1 MPCFG
6 IISGMKDKSRSL
18 RAIILAGGSGERFWP
33 LSTPERPKQFLKI
46 FGGKSLIR
54 QSVERLAGFAGN
66 GDVFVVTSGAL
77 AATTRKE
84 LPEIPSEN
92 VVGEPMRRDTGAAV
106 ALGVAKAA
114 AGAADDPVLAFF
126 PADQLITRPAA
137 FRAAL
142 RKAVARA
149 RAVDTIVTLGIRPDR
164 PATGYGYVDP
174 KSGQFF
180 EKPSVVKARSYLK
193 RGFLWNAGMFIARAS
208 VFRAAFET
216 HAPELRA
223 VFAACGGGRISPAGL
238 KKLYLSLPR
247 ISFDYAV
254 MEKLPRVEVVPVDC
268 GWDDV
273 GGYAAFDRHFP
284 HDEQGNVRDGEC
296 RLVDAEGNICV
307 SRGAAISLLGVKN
320 LVVVATR
327 DSVLVADKSRVGDM
341 KMLFKAR

>member
-1 MPCFG
+1 
-6 IISGMKDKSRSL
+6 MKDNTKNL

-54 QSVERLAGFAGN
+54 QSVERLAGFAGS
-66 GDVFVVTSGAL
+66 DDIFVVTSGAL
-77 AATTRKE
+77 VAATRKE
-84 LPEIPSEN
+84 LPEIPSAN
-92 VVGEPMRRDTGAAV
+92 IVGEPMRRDTGAAV
-106 ALGVAKAA
+106 ALGVARAA
-114 AGAADDPVLAFF
+114 AGAAGDPVLAFF

-142 RKAVARA
+142 RKAVTRA
-149 RAVDTIVTLGIRPDR
+149 KAVNTIVTLGIRPDR

-174 KSGQFF
+174 KSGCFF
-180 EKPSVVKARSYLK
+180 EKPSVSRARSYLK

-208 VFRAAFET
+208 VFRNAFET

-223 VFAACGGGRISPAGL
+223 VFAACGGGRISAAGL
-238 KKLYLSLPR
+238 KKLYDSLPR

-284 HDEQGNVRDGEC
+284 HDDRGNVLDGEC
-296 RLVDAEGNICV
+296 RLVDAEGSICV
-307 SRGAAISLLGVKN
+307 SRGAGISLLGVKN

-341 KMLFKAR
+341 KLLFKVK

>member
-1 MPCFG
+1 MNG
-6 IISGMKDKSRSL
+6 KSKNFK
-18 RAIILAGGSGERFWP
+18 AIILAGGSGERFWP

-46 FGGKSLIR
+46 FGGKSLMR
-54 QSVERLAGFAGN
+54 QAVERLAGFAET
-66 GDVFVVTSGAL
+66 GDIFVVTSGAL
-77 AATTRKE
+77 AAATRRE
-84 LPEIPSEN
+84 LPEVPSGN
-92 VVGEPMRRDTGAAV
+92 IVGEPMRRDTGAAV
-106 ALGVAKAA
+106 ALGVAKAS

-142 RKAVARA
+142 RKAVAKA
-149 RAVDTIVTLGIRPDR
+149 KSVDTIVTLGIRPDR

-174 KSGQFF
+174 KSGRFF
-180 EKPSVVKARSYLK
+180 EKPSADKARSYLR

-208 VFRAAFET
+208 VFRSAFEAY
-216 HAPELRA
+216 APELRA

-238 KKLYLSLPR
+238 KKLYQSLPR

-254 MEKLPRVEVVPVDC
+254 MEKLPRVEVVPADC

-273 GGYAAFDRHFP
+273 GGYAAFDRHFQ
-284 HDEQGNVRDGEC
+284 HDELGNVRDGEC

-307 SRGAAISLLGVKN
+307 SRGAGISLLGVKN

-341 KMLFKAR
+341 KLLFKVK

>member
-1 MPCFG
+1 M
-6 IISGMKDKSRSL
+6 

-66 GDVFVVTSGAL
+66 ADVFVVTSAAL
-77 AATTRKE
+77 AATTRRE
-84 LPEIPSEN
+84 LPEVPSGN
-92 VVGEPMRRDTGAAV
+92 VVGEPMRRDTCAAV

-114 AGAADDPVLAFF
+114 AGAAGDPVLAFF

-149 RAVDTIVTLGIRPDR
+149 KAKDTVVTLGIRPDH

-174 KSGQFF
+174 KSGCFF
-180 EKPSVVKARSYLK
+180 EKPTASKARSYLK
-193 RGFLWNAGMFIARAS
+193 RGFLWNAGMFIARSS
-208 VFRAAFET
+208 VFRAAFEA
-216 HAPELRA
+216 HAPEFLA
-223 VFAACGGGRISPAGL
+223 VFAAYESGRISPASL
-238 KKLYLSLPR
+238 KKLYDSLPR

-284 HDEQGNVRDGEC
+284 HDDKGNVCDGEC
-296 RLVDAEGNICV
+296 RLVDAEENICV
-307 SRGAAISLLGVKN
+307 SNGVGVSLLGVKN

-327 DSVLVADKSRVGDM
+327 DAVLVADKSRVGDM
-341 KMLFKAR
+341 KKLFAK